1 MNGLYTALIAGGVS
15 IIGTLVTY
23 ISVKGNLKAKINELK
38 LKESE
43 IIIKQK
49 EFENTAKNIELHL
62 ETLKQNQLSEIVKK
76 RINVY
81 PKLWKIIISYGTEW
95 VFEEK
100 KYDIEWAKNYR
111 NELREYNK
119 EYGVFF
125 SQEVYNSFFYLRQ
138 GLTKIIKKHTLNNT
152 ISQSE
157 CAKLYELIINI
168 TTMCEPLSVVM
179 KDDLGSYS
187 KSIIQESE

>member
-1 MNGLYTALIAGGVS
+1 MNELYTALIAGGVS
-15 IIGTLVTY
+15 IIGTIVTY
-23 ISVKGNLKAKINELK
+23 ISIKGNLKAKISELK
-38 LKESE
+38 IRESE

-62 ETLKQNQLSEIVKK
+62 ESLKQNQLSEIVKK
-76 RINVY
+76 RIEVY
-81 PKLWKIIISYGTEW
+81 PKLWKIIITYGTEW

-100 KYDIEWAKNYR
+100 EYNIEWAKNYL

-125 SQEVYNSFFYLRQ
+125 SQEVYNSFFYLRH
-138 GLTKIIKKHTLNNT
+138 GLTKIIKNHKLNNT

-157 CAKLYELIINI
+157 CSDLYKIIINL